1 MSRKF
6 AAIMRALESPILKWR
21 ITLSRRFNFDLYRLN
36 VVDFEDLFL
45 EDADQSRIRSD
56 NEIKRVLEASCEAK
70 RDQPQETRSAEFLWS
85 VREFNCYPVINSRSL
100 CSLILARSTISKDG
114 LIVTEEGISAGK
126 SSATPPLASAA
137 MVFFDL
143 TRHLVAVEHTG
154 ELSQT
159 AWKDFF
165 ERIISE
171 TALSLGLTSFFE
183 LEPVPEKHGIIGL
196 FKSFDK
202 ITRIK
207 MTLRIPNPELTRY
220 TKSLYDDLA
229 KSGIREYTQDMK
241 SPNGLSKSEDA
252 RPYASA
258 YLAEQGYKKGDV
270 QFTGIRNDVEETIR
284 SGSASARGSVKQ
296 LRDFVRGMHT
306 TAKTKEAQAALSSI
320 IEEIDKLHPKGDVN
334 E

>member
-1 MSRKF
+1 MDL
-6 AAIMRALESPILKWR
+6 A
-21 ITLSRRFNFDLYRLN
+21 RRFNFDLYRLN
-36 VVDFEDLFL
+36 IADFEDLFL

-56 NEIKRVLEASCEAK
+56 DEIKRVLEASCDPE
-70 RDQPQETRSAEFLWS
+70 RDQTQETRTAEFLWS
-85 VREFNCYPVINSRSL
+85 VREFHCYPLIQGRTL

-114 LIVTEEGISAGK
+114 LIVTEEGLSAGK
-126 SSATPPLASAA
+126 SAATPPLASAA
-137 MVFFDL
+137 TVFFDL
-143 TRHLVAVEHTG
+143 SRHLVAVEHTG

-171 TALSLGLTSFFE
+171 TALALGFTSSFE

-202 ITRIK
+202 LTR
-207 MTLRIPNPELTRY
+207 MRVTLRIPNPELTRY

-270 QFTGIRNDVEETIR
+270 QFTGIRNDAEETVR
-284 SGSASARGSVKQ
+284 SGSVSARGSIKQ
-296 LRDFVRGMHT
+296 VRDFVRGMHT
-306 TAKTKEAQAALSSI
+306 TAKTKEAQAALSAI
-320 IEEIDKLHPKGDVN
+320 INEIDKLHPKGEMD